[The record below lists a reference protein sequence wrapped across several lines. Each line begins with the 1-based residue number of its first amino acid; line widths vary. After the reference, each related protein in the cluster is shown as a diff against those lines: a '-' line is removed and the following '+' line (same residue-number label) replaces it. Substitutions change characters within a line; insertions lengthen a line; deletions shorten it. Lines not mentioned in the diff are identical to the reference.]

1 MSKIISKN
9 WKMVKK
15 IKNERNRKNGENAKI
30 AKIGQ
35 NKWGRL
41 GRYRNRSELRK
52 NVLNSWDRDLSI
64 GDLKW
69 SARGQKN
76 VKKGH
81 CVSCFWTLVSSPYC
95 WQPEFWCFDVSEGS
109 EKLNLASKNSF
120 SFQISSKT
128 CFLAHLH
135 FFGISK
141 FRFPL
146 FQILSSFQFFAFFNF
161 DGVKQVGG
169 WVGSLQKLIFTR
181 GS

>member
-1 MSKIISKN
+1 MGKIISKN

-41 GRYRNRSELRK
+41 GRYRNRNEVRK
-52 NVLNSWDRDLSI
+52 NVLNSWNRDLSI

-69 SARGQKN
+69 SARAQKN
-76 VKKGH
+76 ANKGH
-81 CVSCFWTLVSSPYC
+81 CFFVFWITMLTPCC

-109 EKLNLASKNSF
+109 QKLDLASKNSF

-128 CFLAHLH
+128 FFWHIFH
-135 FFGISK
+135 F
-141 FRFPL
+141 FRFPKFWFLL
-146 FQILSSFQFFAFFNF
+146 FPILSFFQFLRF
-161 DGVKQVGG
+161 
-169 WVGSLQKLIFTR
+169 
-181 GS
+181 

>member
-1 MSKIISKN
+1 MGKIISKN

-30 AKIGQ
+30 VKIGQ

-69 SARGQKN
+69 AARAQKN
-76 VKKGH
+76 ANRGH
-81 CVSCFWTLVSSPYC
+81 CFFVFWITMLIPCC
-95 WQPEFWCFDVSEGS
+95 WQPEFWCLDVSQGS
-109 EKLNLASKNSF
+109 QKLNFALQNKF

-128 CFLAHLH
+128 
-135 FFGISK
+135 FFWHIST
-141 FRFPL
+141 
-146 FQILSSFQFFAFFNF
+146 FFAFQNF
-161 DGVKQVGG
+161 GFYFFQFCHF
-169 WVGSLQKLIFTR
+169 SNFSIFKFLL
-181 GS
+181 SIFPK

>member
-1 MSKIISKN
+1 MGKIISKN

-69 SARGQKN
+69 SARAQKN
-76 VKKGH
+76 TNKGH
-81 CVSCFWTLVSSPYC
+81 CFFVFWITMLTPCC

-109 EKLNLASKNSF
+109 QKLDLASKNSF

-128 CFLAHLH
+128 FFWYICTFLAFPNFGFH
-135 FFGISK
+135 FFK
-141 FRFPL
+141 FCLLSNFLRF
-146 FQILSSFQFFAFFNF
+146 
-161 DGVKQVGG
+161 
-169 WVGSLQKLIFTR
+169 
-181 GS
+181 

>member
-1 MSKIISKN
+1 MGKIISKN

-30 AKIGQ
+30 VKIGQ

-69 SARGQKN
+69 SARAQKN
-76 VKKGH
+76 ANRGH
-81 CVSCFWTLVSSPYC
+81 CFFVFWITMLTPCC
-95 WQPEFWCFDVSEGS
+95 WQPEIWCFDVPEGS
-109 EKLNLASKNSF
+109 QKLNFALQNKF

-128 CFLAHLH
+128 FFWHIFIFLAVQN
-135 FFGISK
+135 FG
-141 FRFPL
+141 FYF
-146 FQILSSFQFFAFFNF
+146 FQFCHFSNF
-161 DGVKQVGG
+161 CVFKF
-169 WVGSLQKLIFTR
+169 WLIIFPK
-181 GS
+181 